1 MNLAELK
8 AVALAATPGPWH
20 VEDDDR
26 PGMSWNRHIMSAPNK
41 AVCFMAHSNGRDDA
55 RDNSTARHI
64 AAFNPEVA
72 LKLITAVEAA
82 RPAMEAMEEAITYT
96 SSPVWSPSLTKEC
109 ESALSGL
116 RVALEAVEKS

>member
-8 AVALAATPGPWH
+8 VDPPYYAHRIERSLDDDSADYVALHRTFLA
-20 VEDDDR
+20 E
-26 PGMSWNRHIMSAPNK
+26 
-41 AVCFMAHSNGRDDA
+41 
-55 RDNSTARHI
+55 TAKTMR
-64 AAFNPEVA
+64 A
-72 LKLITAVEAA
+72 LITAVEAA